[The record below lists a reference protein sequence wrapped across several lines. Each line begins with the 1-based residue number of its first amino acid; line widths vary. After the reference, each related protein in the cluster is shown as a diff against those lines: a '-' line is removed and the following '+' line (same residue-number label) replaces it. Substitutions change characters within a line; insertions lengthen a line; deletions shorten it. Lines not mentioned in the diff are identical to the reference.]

1 VSGELFEE
9 AIWLPP
15 LRDRGEDVIILARHF
30 ARHYAAALSRPSPD
44 LTDAVLDI
52 FRSYPWPGNVRELRG
67 IVRDLVAADL
77 TIVAVPDLPPR
88 MRFSA
93 FRDAGWNRS
102 LAEVESEH
110 VRRVLAAVEGNKTR
124 AAEIL
129 GIDRKT
135 LGSKLRERGE
145 PA

>member
-1 VSGELFEE
+1 MKYKTF
-9 AIWLPP
+9 
-15 LRDRGEDVIILARHF
+15 RGLLLAGGVVAVLGACGGLGF
-30 ARHYAAALSRPSPD
+30 WCTSRPRTQSVQPKPVAERPAPVS
-44 LTDAVLDI
+44 LTAPPMTRTANSARFAPSWVKT
-52 FRSYPWPGNVRELRG
+52 RAR
-67 IVRDLVAADL
+67 
-77 TIVAVPDLPPR
+77 PPR

-102 LAEVESEH
+102 LADVEAEH
-110 VRRVLAAVEGNKTR
+110 VRRVLSAVDGNKTR

-135 LGSKLRERGE
+135 LREKLRDPEL